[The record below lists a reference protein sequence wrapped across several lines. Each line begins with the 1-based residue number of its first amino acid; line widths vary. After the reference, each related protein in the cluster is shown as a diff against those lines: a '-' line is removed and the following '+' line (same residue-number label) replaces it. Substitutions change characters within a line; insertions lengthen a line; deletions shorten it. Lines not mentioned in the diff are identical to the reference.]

1 MGVVDRGVADF
12 QDTFSID
19 LRKGNNIVIVK
30 TSERGGGW
38 AVFFGIDSSD
48 LKYNIRFPGWYALKL
63 PANWRQVGE
72 ILRWISKTTPI

>member
-1 MGVVDRGVADF
+1 VGVVGRGVADF

-19 LRKGNNIVIVK
+19 LKKGNNIVMVK
-30 TSERGGGW
+30 NSERGGW
-38 AVFFGIDSSD
+38 AMFFGIDSSD
-48 LKYNIRFPGWYALKL
+48 LKYNIRFPGWDALKL